1 MNWEGFKTLLLTI
14 LVLLS
19 FLLTSNLWTYETQS
33 HHVEQSNFVTS
44 AITKNAQNGKRAL
57 GEVVHPDKSVLHK
70 EGKNYG
76 LISGTVLSK
85 LFQAVTGAK
94 YHDVMIYGE
103 DVASTKLA
111 NAIKEPDSDS
121 IEIIFP
127 TKIPISLF
135 GQLLEGQQNGKQS
148 GFTSDT
154 MFDRIFFYKATQ
166 KQTTKML
173 AFFKSGKD
181 TIGMAKVNNVSFADL
196 EHYYPEEN
204 RRIFIKRKGI
214 YFPAR
219 EPHLKELY
227 YFSAYSWIDVERF
240 KKALFDDPKY
250 VVESQKNLFS
260 STSEVMQVKDHIL
273 QFSNT
278 EPGTQQLNQNLSTGG
293 GLPNIQISF
302 NYIDSHSGWTDPY
315 TLFAYEQPENKKSDS
330 QATVVYRLMAGKGE
344 TKYPVFGK
352 VTGSYPHYDDAGTIL
367 VIMENGSVYKYIR
380 TLMDLGSS
388 PDGSQPADLESGTAL
403 WNELSSSKY
412 VQLYRVKDIRI
423 GYQMKNGFPPKNG
436 PVVFIPKWYVLYQN
450 QWLPAEQ
457 VINGISKAQGE
468 VKQ

>member
-19 FLLTSNLWTYETQS
+19 FLLTSNLWTYETQN
-33 HHVEQSNFVTS
+33 HHGEQSNFVTS
-44 AITKNAQNGKRAL
+44 AITKDPQNGKRAL
-57 GEVVHPDKSVLHK
+57 SEVIHPGKSVLHQG
-70 EGKNYG
+70 GKNYG
-76 LISGTVLSK
+76 LVSGTVLSK
-85 LFQAVTGAK
+85 QFQAVIGAK

-103 DVASTKLA
+103 DVTSSKLA
-111 NAIKEPDSDS
+111 NAIKEPGSDS

-135 GQLLEGQQNGKQS
+135 GQLLEAPQNSKQG
-148 GFTSDT
+148 GFTNDIG
-154 MFDRIFFYKATQ
+154 FDRIFFYKADQ
-166 KQTTKML
+166 KRTTKML
-173 AFFKSGKD
+173 AFFKAGKD
-181 TIGMAKVNNVSFADL
+181 PVGMAKVNNVSFADL
-196 EHYYPEEN
+196 EHFFN
-204 RRIFIKRKGI
+204 KDHVFIKRKGI
-214 YFPAR
+214 YFPAG

-227 YFSAYSWIDVERF
+227 YFSAYSWIDVDRF

-250 VVESQKNLFS
+250 VVESQRNLFS
-260 STSEVMQVKDHIL
+260 STSEVMQVKNHIL

-278 EPGTQQLNQNLSTGG
+278 EPGTQQLNQNLSLTGG
-293 GLPNIQISF
+293 PPNIQISF

-315 TLFAYEQPENKKSDS
+315 TLFAYKRPENKKSDS
-330 QATVVYRLMAGKGE
+330 QASVVYRLMAGKGE

-352 VTGSYPHYDDAGTIL
+352 ITGSYPHYDDAGTIL
-367 VIMENGSVYKYIR
+367 VMMGNGSVYKYMR
-380 TLMDLGSS
+380 TLMNLGSF

-403 WNELSSSKY
+403 WNELSSSKN

-423 GYQMKNGFPPKNG
+423 GYKMKNGFPPKNG
-436 PVVFIPKWYVLYQN
+436 TVVFVPKWYVLYQN

-457 VINGISKAQGE
+457 IINGTYKAQGE